1 MKLILIINLL
11 AVVAAY
17 HPNRCTIH
25 HYSHF
30 RPTQQCIRTNCR
42 SSRIMSDQKAA
53 VTVKTHFLQ
62 CTAGFVVMAS
72 AKCQKLAQ
80 VITKCGF

>member
-11 AVVAAY
+11 VVVAAY
-17 HPNRCTIH
+17 HPNRCSIL

-42 SSRIMSDQKAA
+42 STRIMSDQKAV
-53 VTVKTHFLQ
+53 VTIKTHFLQ
-62 CTAGFVVMAS
+62 CSAGFVDMAS
-72 AKCQKLAQ
+72 TKCQKLAK
-80 VITKCGF
+80 VISKCGF